1 MTPPAVSLPE
11 IELLPSGAPPRPRRP
26 AGPSPW
32 RTPPAPD
39 IERIVPAAEPAPS
52 RPARAP
58 RPAASPRR
66 TNWPSTPRSKWTSAP
81 ARTAPPVPR
90 PAPAPA
96 RAAPAPAPAP
106 AARPVAAPV
115 AELEIPDFLSRPRR
129 VVPAL
134 VPVGAPAPPEDPAS
148 PVPAA
153 RPRPRRRRSRPRWG
167 RIASAATVVAAVAAF
182 AGLAWSE
189 PAVVPAESAPAG
201 AVSASAAALAEIPPD
216 YLALYRRFGREM
228 DIDWRFLAAIGGQ
241 ESDHG
246 RNPWAAQVN
255 AAGCVGPMQLGVGG
269 RCGDFVGAWGVD
281 GDGDGRIDPR
291 RPADAI
297 ATAARGL
304 RLGKGAPP
312 AGGDSEDYRRA
323 ACGYYG
329 ACADARADYAAEV
342 MARAARYGFRG

>member
-1 MTPPAVSLPE
+1 
-11 IELLPSGAPPRPRRP
+11 
-26 AGPSPW
+26 
-32 RTPPAPD
+32 
-39 IERIVPAAEPAPS
+39 
-52 RPARAP
+52 
-58 RPAASPRR
+58 
-66 TNWPSTPRSKWTSAP
+66 
-81 ARTAPPVPR
+81 
-90 PAPAPA
+90 
-96 RAAPAPAPAP
+96 
-106 AARPVAAPV
+106 
-115 AELEIPDFLSRPRR
+115 
-129 VVPAL
+129 
-134 VPVGAPAPPEDPAS
+134 
-148 PVPAA
+148 
-153 RPRPRRRRSRPRWG
+153 
-167 RIASAATVVAAVAAF
+167 AAF

-189 PAVVPAESAPAG
+189 PAAGPTARAPAAG
-201 AVSASAAALAEIPPD
+201 ATATAAALADIPPD
-216 YLALYRRFGREM
+216 YLALYRRFGRDM

-312 AGGDSEDYRRA
+312 AGGDAEGYRRA

-329 ACADARADYAAEV
+329 ACSDARADYAAEV

>member
-1 MTPPAVSLPE
+1 VTPLALRLPE
-11 IELLPSGAPPRPRRP
+11 IELVPTGAPARPRRP
-26 AGPSPW
+26 TVPSPW

-39 IERIVPAAEPAPS
+39 IERIIPAADRVTP
-52 RPARAP
+52 RPARPP
-58 RPAASPRR
+58 RPALSPRR
-66 TNWPSTPRSKWTSAP
+66 TNWPATPRSDWTP
-81 ARTAPPVPR
+81 PPRTPAPPAPPR
-90 PAPAPA
+90 PAQAT
-96 RAAPAPAPAP
+96 AAAVTA
-106 AARPVAAPV
+106 
-115 AELEIPDFLSRPRR
+115 AELEIPAFLSRPRPMASLPV
-129 VVPAL
+129 VVPD
-134 VPVGAPAPPEDPAS
+134 PAPPHPEPP
-148 PVPAA
+148 PVLAA
-153 RPRPRRRRSRPRWG
+153 RPRARGRRARPRWG
-167 RIASAATVVAAVAAF
+167 RITLTAAVIAGVAAF

-189 PAVVPAESAPAG
+189 PAPGPAEGASAQ
-201 AVSASAAALAEIPPD
+201 AVSATAAALAEIPPD
-216 YLALYRRFGREM
+216 YLALYRRFGESM

-246 RNPWAAQVN
+246 RNPWAAEVN

-312 AGGDSEDYRRA
+312 VGGDAEAYRQA

-329 ACADARADYAAEV
+329 ACSDDRADYAAEV